1 MTRRAEGPGAL
12 DFTALLRGWERAAR
26 VAELETLR
34 DLARTI
40 WHATPRANAR
50 AGARGDTRAELARR
64 ARRPAPRGEFTHA
77 QERAV
82 MAAGLARAQVSRAGR
97 WLPGAY
103 LGQLQTQLHAGAAGG
118 QMGDRA
124 RPLAPVAPADT
135 VAPLPGVLE
144 AVIRALAGALTTGGT
159 LPAPSADPAVDKPLL
174 DIEETAGR
182 LGVSRMQVRGWA
194 AGGGMPSVW

>member
-1 MTRRAEGPGAL
+1 MERPWARAGSAGAGEHGPVHQRDDAPRRGAPRW
-12 DFTALLRGWERAAR
+12 TSPRCCAAGNGRRVWPSLRRCATSRERYG
-26 VAELETLR
+26 TQH
-34 DLARTI
+34 
-40 WHATPRANAR
+40 HAQNAR

-118 QMGDRA
+118 WMDDRA
-124 RPLAPVAPADT
+124 RLLAPVAPADT
-135 VAPLPGVLE
+135 VA
-144 AVIRALAGALTTGGT
+144 
-159 LPAPSADPAVDKPLL
+159 
-174 DIEETAGR
+174 
-182 LGVSRMQVRGWA
+182 
-194 AGGGMPSVW
+194 